1 MANRRKKNNFKTRN
15 TVNATVVKNKIKL
28 HEDLL
33 AEDIKRL
40 KQLEDFQRECRHME
54 SPHWANEVA
63 KLVRQ
68 GQKLQ
73 AVKTIKD
80 YEGCSLKKA
89 KDSVDYYIEHGKWD
103 NWKWKT
109 KNHLD
114 RAFRSVMG
122 VSVEEV
128 KRRWETEKDELFEKY
143 KELDMTLIS
152 LDSCFNICEEY
163 INQIL
168 KR

>member
-1 MANRRKKNNFKTRN
+1 MANRRKKNNFKSRKT
-15 TVNATVVKNKIKL
+15 TDATVVKNKIQL

-40 KQLEDFQRECRHME
+40 KQLEDFKRECRSME
-54 SPHWANEVA
+54 APHWANEVA

-73 AVKTIKD
+73 AVKMIKD
-80 YEGCSLKKA
+80 NESCSLKKA
-89 KDSVDYYIEHGKWD
+89 KSSVDYYIEHGKWD
-103 NWKWKT
+103 NWRWKT

-114 RAFRSVMG
+114 RAFRNVMG

-128 KRRWETEKDELFEKY
+128 KTKWETDKDLIFEKY
-143 KELDMTLIS
+143 KELNMTLIS
-152 LDSCFNICEEY
+152 LDSCFAICEEY
-163 INQIL
+163 INQII